1 MKGCKIDIQS
11 VKNYLLEKN
20 EKKLAIKTKERD
32 EILSMIRRLSKLW
45 EKYGVE
51 RVYLYGSM
59 VEFSFNKYS
68 DIDIAVEPDLDFEN
82 LLKLYSEI
90 NRYSKREVD
99 IRLLS
104 ELPFREKIRKE
115 GILVYERKHS
125 CIFSGMPT
133 MLILIEKNL
142 KLLLKKH

>member
-20 EKKLAIKTKERD
+20 ERKLALKRKERD
-32 EILSMIRRLSKLW
+32 EILSMVRRLSKLW

-59 VEFSFNKYS
+59 VELSFNKYS
-68 DIDIAVEPDLDFEN
+68 DVDIAVEPDIDFEAI
-82 LLKLYSEI
+82 LKLYSEI
-90 NRYSKREVD
+90 NRYFKREVD

-115 GILVYERKHS
+115 GILIYERKHCS
-125 CIFSGMPT
+125 F
-133 MLILIEKNL
+133 
-142 KLLLKKH
+142 KK